1 MKVKLPVVLG
11 ETTNGV
17 SYSLVALAGVAVSG
31 NRLGGAAGQ
40 GRRGEGRRRRAE
52 DDDEDDDIRGG
63 HHRQQ
68 LLRRGFSTHQLIITI
83 RPASTHAVRA
93 YVQMQL

>member
-40 GRRGEGRRRRAE
+40 GRRGEGRRRRA
-52 DDDEDDDIRGG
+52 DDDDDIRGG

>member
-1 MKVKLPVVLG
+1 VKVKLPVVLG

-40 GRRGEGRRRRAE
+40 GRRGEGRRRRA
-52 DDDEDDDIRGG
+52 DDDDDIRGG